1 MAPDQHARGLTD
13 VGSDQYAVLI
23 FMCHFNKMKGSEA
36 LFILL
41 ELFTLIWHKGCH
53 CVLYM
58 VLTVPDGLRAVSR
71 PVSGQLHLLTAAV
84 SPGCYKVQV
93 HIINLLSVRLKE
105 GVLQPQR
112 QRES

>member
-1 MAPDQHARGLTD
+1 MD
-13 VGSDQYAVLI
+13 VGRDQYAVLT
-23 FMCHFNKMKGSEA
+23 FTCHFNKMKGSEA

-41 ELFTLIWHKGCH
+41 ELFTLIWHKGCQ

-105 GVLQPQR
+105 GVLQSQR